1 MSQMPGIIIFVNDT
15 INSSV
20 LGVLQTDTTQNQS
33 IESTL
38 AKQLEI
44 NEAMSLT
51 EFNARVAADPNY
63 PNIVHLQRLRILVV
77 LPDFRDYTNRNLADI
92 VIFAKAGLAS
102 VEKNNFGP
110 PGLTLPVMRLNI
122 WNLINGIKNAG
133 NTACPTFPLPLAP
146 PETQTPENPKP
157 HFHLSP
163 RRPEGLGALELFG
176 VEALEENGIDE
187 GVFGDELRPESEG
200 LGELLEEIASGG
212 VETDQDDD
220 EDVDE

>member
-1 MSQMPGIIIFVNDT
+1 MPGAIIFVNDT
-15 INSSV
+15 INSST
-20 LGVLQTDTTQNQS
+20 LGLLQTDTSQNQS

-44 NEAMSLT
+44 NESISLT

-63 PNIVHLQRLRILVV
+63 PNVVHLLRLRLLVV

-122 WNLINGIKNAG
+122 WNLINGIKG
-133 NTACPTFPLPLAP
+133 SNTACSPFPLPLAP
-146 PETQTPENPKP
+146 PQTQTPENPKP

-163 RRPEGLGALELFG
+163 RRIEGLGALELFG
-176 VEALEENGIDE
+176 VENLEENGIDE
-187 GVFGDELRPESEG
+187 GVFGDKLRPESRG
-200 LGELLEEIASGG
+200 LGELLEEINGHEHHHEEG
-212 VETDQDDD
+212 EEED
-220 EDVDE
+220 DVDE